1 MTYVDVLF
9 PLALQAPLT
18 YQVAEGVLVKEGMFV
33 RASLGKKS
41 LIGVVWGIK
50 KEKPEGIKNIKA
62 VQDVLDVPP
71 LQNSLRA
78 FISWLADYTLSPIG
92 AVLKL
97 SLVSEEM
104 ITKELKEP
112 AFYIWHDWGGCKK
125 TATREKIYNLLLD
138 KKSRSL
144 AQIASEA
151 DVGRSVVN
159 LLAQD
164 GVLAEAEPSLAEPK
178 PYVPIE
184 LSKEQY
190 VAFEKLWEHYQKKE
204 YATIVLDGVTGS
216 GKTEVYFKLIEQVLA
231 SSQTEQILIM
241 LPEII
246 LTSQLVARFERRF
259 GFMPTLWHS
268 SLASSRR
275 IKNWRDI
282 KSGKARLIIGARSS
296 LLLPFASLSA
306 VIVDEEHDG
315 SYKQE
320 EGVVYHARDA
330 AVMRGYREK
339 IPVVLAS
346 ATPSVETMFNVKN
359 GKYQHV
365 TLSRRHGGALFPE
378 LKIIDMREQQIDSG
392 NWISEPLR
400 QEIKSNIEAQK
411 QSILFL
417 NRRGYAPLVLC
428 RACGHRFQCPNCSSW
443 LVMHKKNSS
452 LKCHHCGYS
461 DALPDTCPSCGEEE
475 KLAACGPG
483 VERIHEEV
491 EDLFPDARVLT
502 MTSDQLTTAKAA
514 IEAVDKILNNQVD
527 IIIGTQLI
535 AKGHH
540 FPNLTLVGVIDADL
554 GLSGGDLRASERTFQ
569 LLHQVAGRAG
579 REKEKG
585 RVVLQSYSPDNEVLK
600 ALKNEQRD
608 KFIDFE
614 LQSRKQTNMPP
625 FSRLSGVVISGA
637 DQALV
642 RATAQALVRDAQ
654 TDDKHIRILGP
665 VEAPIFMLRGKYR
678 FRILLRASRDYN
690 VQGWIANWLYGKQIA
705 SSVKVKVDIDPQA
718 FF

>member
-1 MTYVDVLF
+1 
-9 PLALQAPLT
+9 
-18 YQVAEGVLVKEGMFV
+18 
-33 RASLGKKS
+33 
-41 LIGVVWGIK
+41 
-50 KEKPEGIKNIKA
+50 
-62 VQDVLDVPP
+62 
-71 LQNSLRA
+71 
-78 FISWLADYTLSPIG
+78 
-92 AVLKL
+92 
-97 SLVSEEM
+97 
-104 ITKELKEP
+104 
-112 AFYIWHDWGGCKK
+112 
-125 TATREKIYNLLLD
+125 
-138 KKSRSL
+138 
-144 AQIASEA
+144 
-151 DVGRSVVN
+151 
-159 LLAQD
+159 
-164 GVLAEAEPSLAEPK
+164 
-178 PYVPIE
+178 
-184 LSKEQY
+184 
-190 VAFEKLWEHYQKKE
+190 
-204 YATIVLDGVTGS
+204 
-216 GKTEVYFKLIEQVLA
+216 
-231 SSQTEQILIM
+231 
-241 LPEII
+241 
-246 LTSQLVARFERRF
+246 
-259 GFMPTLWHS
+259 
-268 SLASSRR
+268 
-275 IKNWRDI
+275 
-282 KSGKARLIIGARSS
+282 
-296 LLLPFASLSA
+296 
-306 VIVDEEHDG
+306 
-315 SYKQE
+315 
-320 EGVVYHARDA
+320 
-330 AVMRGYREK
+330 
-339 IPVVLAS
+339 
-346 ATPSVETMFNVKN
+346 
-359 GKYQHV
+359 
-365 TLSRRHGGALFPE
+365 
-378 LKIIDMREQQIDSG
+378 
-392 NWISEPLR
+392 
-400 QEIKSNIEAQK
+400 
-411 QSILFL
+411 
-417 NRRGYAPLVLC
+417 
-428 RACGHRFQCPNCSSW
+428 
-443 LVMHKKNSS
+443 MHKKNSS